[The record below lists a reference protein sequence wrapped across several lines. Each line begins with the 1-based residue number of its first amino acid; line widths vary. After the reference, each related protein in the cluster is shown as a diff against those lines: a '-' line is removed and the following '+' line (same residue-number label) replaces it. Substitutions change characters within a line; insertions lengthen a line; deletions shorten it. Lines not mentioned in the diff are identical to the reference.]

1 MNFAD
6 YLVLFIYFS
15 GMAAIGIWAMRQVK
29 AQEDYF
35 MGGRKFGKLF
45 QTFAAFGAGTGSA
58 DPVNTARGTFANGMS
73 GMWGV
78 MYWLFVTP
86 IYWISAVWYRRM
98 RCLTLGD
105 WFTERY
111 ESKPMGVAYA
121 IFGCFYYIVYGA
133 MLFTAI
139 GKVGVPLL
147 GEELMGTK
155 TEYVLVPLVAVIVMM
170 YGVLGGITAAYW
182 TDLIQGICI
191 ILLSILLIPF
201 GLNEVVKRFGAPGDS
216 WTDGFRVMHEQ
227 LPASTFEIVG
237 ASAASEF
244 PLYAIITIV
253 IMNMIGIVLTPH
265 FIVTGGGSAKSEHDA
280 RVGLVTGNFI
290 KRFCTIGWVITALIV
305 LTLYGDNAALIGD
318 ADMAWGVATRELLGP
333 LGIGLVGLMLACL
346 LAALMSSVDC
356 YMLVCSALVVRN
368 IYVPYGNPNA
378 SEQECLRL
386 GRVTG
391 AIVVLGAVVVSVT
404 MLDMFKQLELTWIV
418 PMTFAALFWLGMYW
432 RRATTKAG
440 WITIVFC
447 LLSFFVLPRAIPAVA
462 PELRTHESYLAVNSP
477 EGAAGGQSI
486 YWTGGVKEN
495 EEEGGD
501 KIGQGSFRFDMV
513 IYDKLLGLD
522 LTQYRKAALKT
533 LEFPFKIIAPFLV
546 MIIASLLTQPNS
558 KKALDRLYV
567 KMKTP
572 VDPDPEGDAREIDVS
587 YARPDRFNDRKLFP
601 GSNWEFERPTK
612 MDFWGFVGCFVICF
626 AIIGVV
632 LWVARIGA

>member
-1 MNFAD
+1 MEIID
-6 YLVLFIYFS
+6 YIVLLLYFS
-15 GMAAIGIWAMRQVK
+15 IMAGIGFALMRKQK
-29 AQEDYF
+29 KQEDYF
-35 MGGRKFGKLF
+35 MGGRNFGKLM

-139 GKVGVPLL
+139 GKVGIPLL

-155 TEYVLVPLVAVIVMM
+155 TEYILVPAVAIIVMI
-170 YGVLGGITAAYW
+170 YGMLGGLTAAYW
-182 TDLIQGICI
+182 TDVIQGVCI
-191 ILLSILLIPF
+191 ILLSVLLIPF
-201 GLNEVVKRFGAPGDS
+201 GLNEVVKKFGVEEDT

-227 LPASTFEIVG
+227 LPTETFEIIG
-237 ASAASEF
+237 GSAASEF

-265 FIVTGGGSAKSEHDA
+265 FIVTGGGSAKNETDA
-280 RVGLVTGNFI
+280 RIGLVSGNLI

-305 LTLYGDNAALIGD
+305 LTLYANDTALLAD
-318 ADMAWGVATRELLGP
+318 ADMAWGKATKELLGP

-346 LAALMSSVDC
+346 LAALMSSIDC

-368 IYVPYGNPNA
+368 IYVPYFNPNA
-378 SEQECLRL
+378 SEKKCLNL
-386 GRVTG
+386 GRITG
-391 AIVVLGAVVVSVT
+391 GIIVIGAVVVSLT

-432 RRATTKAG
+432 RRATTTGG
-440 WITIVFC
+440 WITIIFC
-447 LLSFFVLPRAIPAVA
+447 LLSFFILPRAIPKMV
-462 PELRTHESYLAVNSP
+462 PELRTNEIYLQVNKP
-477 EGAAGGQSI
+477 EEAKGGKAI
-486 YWTGGVKEN
+486 YWTDGVHQLDN
-495 EEEGGD
+495 GD
-501 KIGQGSFRFDMV
+501 KFGKGSFRFEMV

-522 LTQYRKAALKT
+522 MTKFQNAALKT
-533 LEFPFKIIAPFLV
+533 MEFPFKIIAPFFV
-546 MIIASLLTQPNS
+546 MIIASLLTKPNNKDS
-558 KKALDRLYV
+558 LDLLYV

-572 VDPDPEGDAREIDVS
+572 VDPDPENDKAQLERS
-587 YARPDRFNDRKLFP
+587 YAQPNRFDDRKLFP
-601 GSNWEFERPTK
+601 KSSLEFQRPSQL
-612 MDFWGFVGCFVICF
+612 DFWGFIGCFVICF
-626 AIIGVV
+626 GIIGVAILV
-632 LWVARIGA
+632 SRIGS